1 MPSIILGIFLY
12 QTFDVEEYQ
21 DRLSC
26 LAVCLL
32 TYIAIMED
40 MRKELPDIP
49 SMTVADWFMFFY
61 ITLSMFP
68 ILDHIIGK
76 NLCEQYEGHENEE
89 EECDKSKKLTRFC
102 LKNIVLGLNAISWF
116 VLAYKYFTS
125 RNKLNQLPPEQVKA
139 SGSKAAVDIYW
150 KPL

>member
-21 DRLSC
+21 DRLNS

-49 SMTVADWFMFFY
+49 EMTVADWFMFAY
-61 ITLSMFP
+61 IFLSLFP
-68 ILDHIIGK
+68 IFDHIIGNSRCK
-76 NLCEQYEGHENEE
+76 QFEGESQENGEE
-89 EECDKSKKLTRFC
+89 DC
-102 LKNIVLGLNAISWF
+102 LKI
-116 VLAYKYFTS
+116 
-125 RNKLNQLPPEQVKA
+125 KL
-139 SGSKAAVDIYW
+139 
-150 KPL
+150 